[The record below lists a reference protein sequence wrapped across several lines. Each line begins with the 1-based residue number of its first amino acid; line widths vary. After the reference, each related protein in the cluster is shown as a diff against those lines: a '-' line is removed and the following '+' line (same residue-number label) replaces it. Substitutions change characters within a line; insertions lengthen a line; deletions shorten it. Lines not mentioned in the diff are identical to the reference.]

1 MGMPAKRWILKY
13 HHFQH
18 VSLSYYYLTI
28 NPYSSSMRKEVHKS
42 NISHEKHK
50 IKKVKNELSVKAL
63 SHLVQAKSF
72 TIKKLKKTV
81 TYNL

>member
-1 MGMPAKRWILKY
+1 MVMPAKRWILKY

-50 IKKVKNELSVKAL
+50 IKKVKNEMSVKTL
-63 SHLVQAKSF
+63 SHLVQAKS
-72 TIKKLKKTV
+72 LNNKKTEKNC
-81 TYNL
+81 NL